1 MSSWIKSFFGGLFR
15 KREGFF
21 EEAPEVYMTLSD
33 VLAGR
38 AKTPITSIDDG
49 RGKTLETY
57 YVGGVRVRIG
67 LDEGGEGFYKIN
79 EPPLSL
85 RDELIYAHTLR
96 SLYYELKPEELES
109 GRGIEDLLRE
119 RVEDVAETL
128 GESLDPESIK
138 RITYYL
144 NREIFG
150 YGPIQIPIQDE
161 EIEDIKCVSAQ
172 DFVTVVHRKYGN
184 LGWLKTN
191 IRFGEEDR
199 LADFVRRAAHM
210 GGRGVSIAVPY
221 VDCQLPSPTGSIMR
235 FAGTLG
241 KEITRGGSSFVI
253 RKFPE
258 RPLSLKQLIDSKMLS
273 PLMAAYLWYVCEAK
287 RVFFVAGPT
296 GSGKTTLLNAI
307 LGVLDPRLSYITIE
321 DVYELQLPAWR
332 WIAMTTRRSWT
343 IVESKY
349 EIKIEDLIAM
359 AMRMRPDY
367 LIVGEVRTPEQLI
380 GLLLSATTGHGA
392 MTSIHAQDPENLLV
406 RLATMGIEKGALEVL
421 WGCALTH
428 IVRPETSNGY
438 QTVRRVTKIAE
449 FIPGPEGKMEIVDVF
464 TWHPTTDSFY
474 PDTLEELWNRSKRLQ
489 IISNELKIPKETIL
503 NDIGRRMALLQQ
515 MPRDFEALSKR
526 VATLYT
532 SVEGV
537 QRVGE

>member
-1 MSSWIKSFFGGLFR
+1 MSSWIKPLLKSLLK
-15 KREGFF
+15 KRGEIFEG
-21 EEAPEVYMTLSD
+21 APEIYMTLSD

-38 AKTPITSIDDG
+38 AKTPITSVDDG
-49 RGKTLETY
+49 RGRTLETY

-67 LDEGGEGFYKIN
+67 LDEDGEGFYKIN
-79 EPPLSL
+79 EPPLTL
-85 RDELIYAHTLR
+85 RDELIYAHALR

-109 GRGIEDLLRE
+109 AKGIEELLRG
-119 RVEDVAETL
+119 RVEAVADAL
-128 GESLDPESIK
+128 GESLDPEAVK

-150 YGPIQIPIQDE
+150 YGPIQVLIQDE
-161 EIEDIKCVSAQ
+161 EIEDVKCVGAD
-172 DFVTVVHRKYGN
+172 DFITVVHRRYGS

-199 LADFVRRAAHM
+199 LADFIRRVAHM
-210 GGRGVSIAVPY
+210 GGRGISIAVPY
-221 VDCQLPSPTGSIMR
+221 VDCPLHSPTGSIMR

-258 RPLSLKQLIDSKMLS
+258 RPLSLKQLIESKMLS

-343 IVESKY
+343 IVEAKY

-406 RLATMGIEKGALEVL
+406 RLAAMGIERGALDVL
-421 WGCALTH
+421 WGCAVTH
-428 IVRPETSNGY
+428 IVRSELAGAY

-449 FIPGPEGKMEIVDVF
+449 FVPGPEGRVEVVEVF
-464 TWHPTTDSFY
+464 TWLPSTDSFY
-474 PDTLEELWNRSKRLQ
+474 PDALEELWSRSKRLQ
-489 IISNELKIPKETIL
+489 MISSDLKIPKQDIL
-503 NDIGRRMALLQQ
+503 NDIGRRAALLQE
-515 MPRDFEALSKR
+515 MPRDFGALSRR
-526 VATLYT
+526 VAALYT
-532 SVEGV
+532 SMEGV
-537 QRVGE
+537 GRAGE